1 MVLIFFGEG
10 GNGVP
15 RLPLGTKGPP
25 ARKRQTIPP
34 PSFATFFALPPPP
47 PRNPNPPTGQPRFL
61 DPLLLFIV
69 AFLLYLSW
77 VDRLTLGWAVEGATL
92 RKMAFFAARNKLSRS
107 KCGKRSMPLFVVDAT
122 FVWPKTY
129 TGRAST
135 K

>member
-15 RLPLGTKGPP
+15 HLPLGTKGPP

-34 PSFATFFALPPPP
+34 PPSFAFATFFALPP

-61 DPLLLFIV
+61 DPPLLFIV

-77 VDRLTLGWAVEGATL
+77 VDRLTLGRAVEGATL
-92 RKMAFFAARNKLSRS
+92 RKMAF
-107 KCGKRSMPLFVVDAT
+107 LFCRE
-122 FVWPKTY
+122 K
-129 TGRAST
+129 
-135 K
+135 